1 MANERAPIGFDENVA
16 EKLRAMNSKKQKPS
30 KEILNQ
36 GAKQSGFKSREVKA
50 KADPVPKKE
59 VAARLQFVRPK
70 RTQQL
75 NFKVTEETYA
85 LFYACVA
92 ASGQTNIGARI
103 DEAILLLADKYG
115 VK

>member
-1 MANERAPIGFDENVA
+1 MANERAPIGFDEDVA
-16 EKLRAMNSKKQKPS
+16 DKLRAMNSKKTKPP
-30 KEILNQ
+30 KEILQQ
-36 GAKQSGFKSREVKA
+36 GAKQSGFKSREAKA
-50 KADPVPKKE
+50 KADPVPTKE
-59 VAARLQFVRPK
+59 TPARPQFVRPK
-70 RTQQL
+70 RTEQL

-92 ASGQTNIGARI
+92 ASGQTTIGPRI